1 MKKFDTLEDAIKHEK
16 KVNPDY
22 FKGTVTTSED
32 SIEINLSQF
41 YRDLFKAIRTDQRQL
56 RIKIYFV
63 ATGGVVAEY
72 FFVFMCVGNL
82 NIY

>member
-1 MKKFDTLEDAIKHEK
+1 MKKFDTLEDAIKHEQ

-41 YRDLFKAIRTDQRQL
+41 YRDLFKAIRTDQ
-56 RIKIYFV
+56 
-63 ATGGVVAEY
+63 G
-72 FFVFMCVGNL
+72 
-82 NIY
+82 

>member
-22 FKGTVTTSED
+22 FKGAVTTSKD

-41 YRDLFKAIRTDQRQL
+41 YKDLFKAIRTDQRQL
-56 RIKIYFV
+56 KIKIYFV
-63 ATGGVVAEY
+63 AMGEQLQNIFY
-72 FFVFMCVGNL
+72 FLRAWGT
-82 NIY
+82 

>member
-16 KVNPDY
+16 KVNPNY

-41 YRDLFKAIRTDQRQL
+41 YRDLFKAIRTD
-56 RIKIYFV
+56 
-63 ATGGVVAEY
+63 
-72 FFVFMCVGNL
+72 
-82 NIY
+82 